1 MHNRFESQ
9 YNTIFSEFLSKEVLG
24 RPLLD
29 SLERVGESVQKI
41 LAIITQIPPKRVLPF
56 FVKILLDNL
65 IPLFPTLEETT
76 PQDFLSKLSNLVFDH
91 PSIVVAHI
99 QPLAVY
105 VLRAVSLGAK
115 GYGSFYL
122 GFDLSLGVLHQFRR
136 QTHEGFGGESVFCL
150 SLVIV
155 EKLLEDILAEIGR
168 FSVS

>member
-9 YNTIFSEFLSKEVLG
+9 YNTVFSEFLSKEVLG

-41 LAIITQIPPKRVLPF
+41 LAIITQIPPKRLLPF
-56 FVKILLDNL
+56 IVKILVNNL

-105 VLRAVSLGAK
+105 VL
-115 GYGSFYL
+115 
-122 GFDLSLGVLHQFRR
+122 
-136 QTHEGFGGESVFCL
+136 
-150 SLVIV
+150 
-155 EKLLEDILAEIGR
+155 
-168 FSVS
+168 